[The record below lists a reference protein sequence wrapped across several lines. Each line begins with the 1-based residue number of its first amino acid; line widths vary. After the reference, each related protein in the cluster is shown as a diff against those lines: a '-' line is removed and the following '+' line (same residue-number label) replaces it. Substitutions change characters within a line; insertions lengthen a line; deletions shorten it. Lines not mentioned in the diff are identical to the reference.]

1 MNRALRIAFLFI
13 GGSAATFSIAGC
25 KATKCPDTVGPDG
38 GTVTHDNCVQLQPTV
53 EYDDM
58 TPRLSNAAWTMG
70 TPVSISN
77 TNGDITVLSDS
88 TAADQVQVSA
98 IGFTRDTGDDTGKA
112 NATAHLTKM
121 ANPTVTG
128 DATGVTVS
136 GPGGG
141 VDGYKLTVHL
151 PTGFNGAF
159 HVTQSNGDVTL
170 SAVPTGAGNF
180 IHSDNGDIN
189 ASLGMANVSITAKTE
204 FGGAVTFA
212 PNFVMPVIAMDM
224 LSGTAKLGDGSGT
237 LDVLT
242 KNGSVSLH

>member
-13 GGSAATFSIAGC
+13 GGSAAAFSIAGC
-25 KATKCPDTVGPDG
+25 KTSKCPDTVGPDG
-38 GTVTHDNCVQLQPTV
+38 GVETHPDCVQLQPTV
-53 EYDDM
+53 EYDDK
-58 TPRLSNAAWTMG
+58 TARTSNAMWTMG
-70 TPVSISN
+70 QPVSISN
-77 TNGDITVLSDS
+77 KNGDITVLSDS

-112 NATAHLTKM
+112 NATAHLTAM
-121 ANPTVTG
+121 ANPTVTS
-128 DATGVTVS
+128 DASGVTVS
-136 GPGGG
+136 GGGGG

-151 PTGFNGAF
+151 PAAFNGAF
-159 HVTQSNGDVTL
+159 HVTQGNGDVTL

-204 FGGAVTFA
+204 LGMVSFA
-212 PNFVMPVIAMDM
+212 MALMMPVIAADM
-224 LSGTAKLGDGSGT
+224 QSGTAKLGDGSGT

-242 KNGSVSLH
+242 KNGNVSLN

>member
-1 MNRALRIAFLFI
+1 MNRNLRIAFLFI
-13 GGSAATFSIAGC
+13 GGSVAFSSSGC
-25 KATKCPDTVGPDG
+25 KTTKCPDTVGPDG
-38 GTVTHDNCVQLQPTV
+38 GVETHPDCVQVQSTI
-53 EYDDM
+53 EYDDQ
-58 TPRLSNAAWTMG
+58 TPRTSSAKWAMG
-70 TPVSISN
+70 QPVSISN
-77 TNGDITVLSDS
+77 ENGDITVLSDS
-88 TAADQVQVSA
+88 TAADEVQVSA

-112 NATAHLTKM
+112 NATQHLKNM
-121 ANPTVTG
+121 PNPTVTA
-128 DATGVTVS
+128 DPTAGVTVS
-136 GPGGG
+136 GLVKGY
-141 VDGYKLTVHL
+141 DGYKMTVHL
-151 PTGFNGAF
+151 PPGFNGAF

-170 SAVPTGAGNF
+170 SAVPTGNGNF

-212 PNFVMPVIAMDM
+212 PTFMMPMISMDM